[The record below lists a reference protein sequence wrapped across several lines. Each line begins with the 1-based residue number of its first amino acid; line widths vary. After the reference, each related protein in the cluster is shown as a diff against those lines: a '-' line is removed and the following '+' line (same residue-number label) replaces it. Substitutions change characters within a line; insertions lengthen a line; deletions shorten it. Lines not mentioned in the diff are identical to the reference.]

1 MELQSSRELLVWL
14 VELGGPTRPGSGAFK
29 RGEWLVSLAIAE
41 GKMPQPPSRFTDWL
55 YELRDGGLIAFDD
68 SDAPEDVNLIR
79 GFAVTAAGEASSH
92 GASTPPAG

>member
-68 SDAPEDVNLIR
+68 SDAPRNVNLMR
-79 GFAVTAAGEASSH
+79 GFAVTAAGEALTRGRPSN
-92 GASTPPAG
+92 